1 MKPLNILLAE
11 DNIHDVNF
19 ILTALAQSKFNSKVE
34 VVGDGSSCIDYLN
47 KIGVYKSAIPPDLI
61 ILDMNMPSVDGIE
74 VLKVIKYDVQFKKIP
89 IIAFTSSNEKSDIG
103 EAYDN
108 YVNSYVVKP
117 MDPKL
122 YSSIVREIEKF
133 WIVVSELPQ

>member
-19 ILTALAQSKFNSKVE
+19 ILSALSQSKFNSKVE
-34 VVGDGSSCIDYLN
+34 VVNDGSNCIDYLN
-47 KIGVYKSAIPPDLI
+47 KTGVYINVTTPDLI
-61 ILDMNMPSVDGIE
+61 ILDINMPSVDGIE
-74 VLKVIKYDVQFKKIP
+74 VLKIIKYDAQFKTIP
-89 IIAFTSSNEKSDIG
+89 IIVFTSSNEKSDIND
-103 EAYDN
+103 AYNN
-108 YVNSYVVKP
+108 YANSYVVKP

-122 YSSIVREIEKF
+122 YSGIVREIEKF